1 VRRCVGGE
9 QVVTAVFRSVAEY
22 QGAVGRSYGPT
33 DWLIIDQARINAFA
47 DATGDHQWIHVDSQR
62 AAKGPFGGTIA
73 HGFLTLALVS
83 YFLPQLLTAEG
94 MKLDLN
100 YGCDR
105 VRFPGAV
112 RSGSRVRGRAQIVSV
127 EEVGGVAEV
136 GGGAVQVK
144 IRVTIE
150 AEGSEKPVCVADT
163 LSRFYF

>member
-1 VRRCVGGE
+1 MAGQCA
-9 QVVTAVFRSVAEY
+9 TAVFRSVAEY

-47 DATGDHQWIHVDSQR
+47 DATGDHQWIHVDSER
-62 AAKGPFGGTIA
+62 AAKGPFGATIA
-73 HGFLTLALVS
+73 HGFLTLSLVS

-112 RSGSRVRGRAQIVSV
+112 RSGSRVHARAQIVSV
-127 EEVGGVAEV
+127 EEV

-150 AEGSEKPVCVADT
+150 AEGIEKPVCVADT
-163 LSRFYF
+163 LSRLYF